1 MDYTNRIE
9 GLSGEVEAEMYLKK
23 KGYKIL
29 AVNYKNIVG
38 EIDLIAKDGE
48 YIVFVEVK
56 KRSTKEFGLPREAVT
71 PQKQQK
77 IRKVAMGYLKE
88 KRLFEKP
95 CRFDVVDILGEE
107 ITHIE
112 DAF

>member
-1 MDYTNRIE
+1 MDFTNKIE
-9 GLSGEVEAEMYLKK
+9 GISGEVDAEMYLKK

-29 AVNYKNIVG
+29 AENYKNVIG

-56 KRSTKEFGLPREAVT
+56 KRSTKEYGLPREVVT

-77 IRKVAMGYLKE
+77 IRKVATYYLKE
-88 KRLFEKP
+88 KRLYDQP
-95 CRFDVVDILGEE
+95 CRFDVVDILGDK